1 MRRSSDIVAGTG
13 RDGRPA
19 SRLWS
24 PLPQPRHRRPQHGQ
38 PQHRRPQHGRPQ
50 QMWRGLA
57 VTALVACSAVAAACS
72 SSGGTASPSA
82 SANAPVKG
90 GYLLP
95 LTGIFTKNGVSEQ
108 DGFKLGLK
116 HFGTS
121 VDGHPIQVTYSNDQG
136 DPTVSLAIARQL
148 VTADHVQVM
157 EGPLI
162 SSAIAVVAS
171 YVLGKGIPED
181 DLYLASPLQATA
193 YNHYDAGFTS
203 GWDGF
208 APSTVG
214 AKWAYDTMHW
224 RHVTTVGLGI
234 SFGWQGVGGFAPP
247 LTPAPRT
254 DHKNVLWAAHRAR

>member
-1 MRRSSDIVAGTG
+1 MESSSAKIMTGGRR
-13 RDGRPA
+13 R
-19 SRLWS
+19 
-24 PLPQPRHRRPQHGQ
+24 
-38 PQHRRPQHGRPQ
+38 
-50 QMWRGLA
+50 WRAALA
-57 VTALVACSAVAAACS
+57 VTVCAGLAACG
-72 SSGGTASPSA
+72 SSGSPASTSLHSPIK
-82 SANAPVKG
+82 V

-95 LTGIFTKNGVSEQ
+95 LTGVFTKNGVSEQ
-108 DGFKLGLK
+108 NGFKLGLK

-121 VDGHPIQVTYSNDQG
+121 VDGHPIQVTYANDQG
-136 DPTVSLAIARQL
+136 DPTVSLSMARQL

-162 SSAIAVVAS
+162 SSAIAVVAP

-214 AKWAYDTMHW
+214 AKWAYD
-224 RHVTTVGLGI
+224 
-234 SFGWQGVGGFAPP
+234 
-247 LTPAPRT
+247 
-254 DHKNVLWAAHRAR
+254 

>member
-1 MRRSSDIVAGTG
+1 MRCSSDIVARIG
-13 RDGRPA
+13 RDGGPA
-19 SRLWS
+19 SRLRS
-24 PLPQPRHRRPQHGQ
+24 PLPQPKHGQ
-38 PQHRRPQHGRPQ
+38 PKHGQPRPGRPRHVR
-50 QMWRGLA
+50 RGLA

-72 SSGGTASPSA
+72 SSGGSASPSA
-82 SANAPVKG
+82 SPNAPIKV

-121 VDGHPIQVTYSNDQG
+121 VDGHPIQVTYANDQG
-136 DPTVSLAIARQL
+136 DPTVSLSMARQL
-148 VTADHVQVM
+148 VTADHVQVV

-162 SSAIAVVAS
+162 SSAIAVVAP

-193 YNHYDAGFTS
+193 YNHYGAGFTS

-214 AKWAYDTMHW
+214 AKWAYNTMGW

-234 SFGWQGVGGFAPP
+234 SFGWQGVGGFA
-247 LTPAPRT
+247 TQFKQMGGKI
-254 DHKNVLWAAHRAR
+254 DKMIWV